1 MRWDDIRNDEII
13 VVQEKTGTKVWI
25 PLHRD
30 LKALLDQTP
39 HVGGFILNSSWGKPF
54 SSSQSLY
61 EKIKTT
67 LKRIG
72 EGSYVP
78 HGLRATA
85 AVRLIEAGCSEDQ
98 AAR

>member
-1 MRWDDIRNDEII
+1 MRLALYLLLFTGQREGDVIRMRWDDIRNDEIM

-72 EGSYVP
+72 
-78 HGLRATA
+78 
-85 AVRLIEAGCSEDQ
+85 
-98 AAR
+98 